1 MTGRELLDALP
12 MAAAEVVAGTV
23 VAANGRLAD
32 ELAVPIDELVGRS
45 LASLVPPADVVVV
58 GDWLARAVASSVPP
72 LAVTWRVGE
81 VRRHVELRA
90 GPFPGAA
97 PGGPDDEVPL
107 LVVVRDRR
115 DEHRLSSI
123 IDATADSTMLLD
135 HAGLVSW
142 QSERLGARLEQ
153 RRREAVQRATE
164 PTATAP
170 AAAGSAAT
178 DPVAGIGINP
188 IERIHPEDL
197 PTVLD
202 RFTDAVLH
210 PGRRLRFT
218 VRSRSV
224 ELDDHWEH
232 IEISGSSQLDHPD
245 LQGIL
250 VQVRNLDA
258 AEHIESLAETA
269 GEMQSLTDAAPLG
282 ILVVDAWG
290 RTVYQNG
297 AARALLGVTDV
308 DAWYER
314 TRPDDAEALR
324 AAVRRAIEGDEHT
337 TITAAFTDAE
347 GKPVTWV
354 RVRTAPRYA
363 DGHLAVGAIATLE
376 DVTAEV
382 QARAQTERLTQM
394 LDATSDYV
402 AVFRPGGE
410 ILYVNEALEEV
421 LARLR
426 AEGAAGVLEDLID
439 DVPRERWIAA
449 AVAALGEEGRVW
461 RGELPLNL
469 GGGLTVPVSALGVVH
484 RGDDGGFDWIAM
496 LARDISELRHL
507 ATHDVLTGLPNRSLF
522 VEELE
527 AAVDRHAR
535 SRRGVAVLFCDLD
548 GFKAINDD
556 HGHAAGDAVLV
567 EVAQRLR
574 TCTGSVDGAARVG
587 GDEFVLVC
595 EGLTDTDELG
605 DLAEM
610 IIARVTQPVVVGD
623 GTEVKVGISVGI
635 GVARSRQATVDPD
648 QLLTQADTAMYR
660 AKARGGNRY
669 RIAALDD

>member
-347 GKPVTWV
+347 GKPRTLADWKGRVVLLNLWATWCAPCRKEMPQLENLQKELGSDKFEV
-354 RVRTAPRYA
+354 VALSVDRTGIAGAKKFLDQIKVERLGVYA
-363 DGHLAVGAIATLE
+363 DAT
-376 DVTAEV
+376 
-382 QARAQTERLTQM
+382 ARAGS
-394 LDATSDYV
+394 A
-402 AVFRPGGE
+402 
-410 ILYVNEALEEV
+410 
-421 LARLR
+421 LR
-426 AEGAAGVLEDLID
+426 AIGMPTTLLID
-439 DVPRERWIAA
+439 REGREVGRLIGPAEWDSADAKRLIE
-449 AVAALGEEGRVW
+449 AALR
-461 RGELPLNL
+461 
-469 GGGLTVPVSALGVVH
+469 
-484 RGDDGGFDWIAM
+484 
-496 LARDISELRHL
+496 
-507 ATHDVLTGLPNRSLF
+507 
-522 VEELE
+522 
-527 AAVDRHAR
+527 
-535 SRRGVAVLFCDLD
+535 
-548 GFKAINDD
+548 
-556 HGHAAGDAVLV
+556 
-567 EVAQRLR
+567 
-574 TCTGSVDGAARVG
+574 
-587 GDEFVLVC
+587 
-595 EGLTDTDELG
+595 
-605 DLAEM
+605 
-610 IIARVTQPVVVGD
+610 
-623 GTEVKVGISVGI
+623 
-635 GVARSRQATVDPD
+635 
-648 QLLTQADTAMYR
+648 
-660 AKARGGNRY
+660 
-669 RIAALDD
+669 